1 MFTNIKTALVAALVI
16 GSASVAMADDLWY
29 PPESVDNTRASNP
42 QAQYQPAAPVAQP
55 RGVLIEGRNV
65 GVAGQGN
72 FYNLQNEQRQ
82 QLDRNSSD
90 FNS

>member
-1 MFTNIKTALVAALVI
+1 MFTKTKTALVAAIVI

-42 QAQYQPAAPVAQP
+42 QAQYQQAAPIAQP
-55 RGVLIEGRNV
+55 RASLIEGRNV
-65 GVAGQGN
+65 GIAGQGG
-72 FYNLQNEQRQ
+72 FYSLQNEQRQ
-82 QLDRNSSD
+82 QLDRNSAD